1 MSRACEK
8 GSTTKSASRTADS
21 RAHWDDIRPVTGL
34 VDSEVAERVAKI
46 VACAE
51 QRMLDSQSSAETPIF
66 GSEVSMG
73 KILFR
78 LIQRPG
84 TPYSFKGT
92 VFKKL
97 EDAVR
102 AARESNEDYLIEEIS
117 DTGVSLKVVNYRLGE
132 FEMG

>member
-1 MSRACEK
+1 
-8 GSTTKSASRTADS
+8 
-21 RAHWDDIRPVTGL
+21 
-34 VDSEVAERVAKI
+34 
-46 VACAE
+46 
-51 QRMLDSQSSAETPIF
+51 
-66 GSEVSMG
+66 MG

-97 EDAVR
+97 ENAVR